1 MRHSASC
8 KVDMQTVSLLR
19 IISKVEDGMKG
30 GASWDFHSFAHSI
43 HAPTGS
49 LNLAMISYEEERNQK
64 KIETTSCQRREP
76 RQVAEPRVA
85 STAGI

>member
-1 MRHSASC
+1 
-8 KVDMQTVSLLR
+8 
-19 IISKVEDGMKG
+19 MKG
-30 GASWDFHSFAHSI
+30 GASWDFHSFAHST

-64 KIETTSCQRREP
+64 KIETSCQRREP